1 MKKKQS
7 WIIIC
12 IQEKQQVSSI
22 DSSGTAKVFANK
34 YHKVTTF
41 SHFLMYSWVQRPR
54 CSPIVDCWTKM
65 SGSVCQSCW
74 HTHSWKHLTG
84 PQLMDLPNPEVSHVF
99 WKRQTLPPP
108 PCMNKV
114 EALAVVLKASPAEWR
129 PHLKST
135 CVVIPNWLLS
145 KLVIQ
150 WASVRR
156 RQKNVFIDESDELIN
171 RYPLHCREALIHTPL
186 DEELCCLFPLSL
198 FFNCS
203 IPYPRGDEK
212 RKCEWAQTDS
222 K

>member
-156 RQKNVFIDESDELIN
+156 RQKNVCTVGRHSYTHLWMKSFVA
-171 RYPLHCREALIHTPL
+171 YF
-186 DEELCCLFPLSL
+186 LFHSSL
-198 FFNCS
+198 TVPYH
-203 IPYPRGDEK
+203 IPEVMRKENVNEPRQIPNKEQDC
-212 RKCEWAQTDS
+212 KCTEG
-222 K
+222 